1 MKDVPLPTVRL
12 PPINGKVFTVGLI
25 SEDFNIGGS
34 RKGKN
39 IVPVYDNRVTDY
51 IAEMAKKRIHHKFD
65 ARVLISG
72 PVRTGKSTTAIAIA
86 RAIDPD
92 FPAENIA
99 FRLEDFREILSRLP
113 SADPEKGIYPCAIL
127 DESGVDLYSKD
138 WQMRLVK
145 EMAKVFQI
153 IGKKNLTMI
162 MCLPHRLLL
171 TKDIREQMH
180 IWVNTRTD
188 LDGERGFAELREAV
202 ENIWQLEVFWKPLC
216 GFCFDEIADDFW
228 KAYEL
233 RKDVFITEFIATA
246 AERKPERVSKKNE
259 RLTEQRNNLIKLAY
273 TKKELPMKV
282 IAKTIGITPQAV
294 EAIVNARKH

>member
-1 MKDVPLPTVRL
+1 MTDDLPEFKLPT
-12 PPINGKVFTVGLI
+12 INGKSITVGVV
-25 SEDFNIGGS
+25 SDDYNIGGS

-39 IVPVYDNRVTDY
+39 IVKVYDNRVIEY
-51 IAEMAKKRIHHKFD
+51 IGEMAKKRVHHRFD
-65 ARVLISG
+65 ARVLITG

-113 SADPEKGIYPCAIL
+113 QADPKNGVFPVAIL

-138 WQMRLVK
+138 WQTRLVK

-153 IGKKNLTMI
+153 IGKRNITMI
-162 MCLPHRLLL
+162 MCLPHRHLL

-180 IWVNTRTD
+180 IWVSTRTD
-188 LDGERGFAELREAV
+188 LEGERGFAELREAI

-216 GFCFDEIADDFW
+216 GFCFDEVVDGFW
-228 KAYEL
+228 MAYEL
-233 RKDVFITEFIATA
+233 RKDEFIDTFIATA
-246 AERKPERVSKKNE
+246 KEEKVSKRNE
-259 RLTEQRNNLIKLAY
+259 SLRNQRNSLLKLAY
-273 TKKELPMKV
+273 QKRNLPMKDLAEV
-282 IAKTIGITPQAV
+282 IGVTQQAV
-294 EAIVNARKH
+294 ERIINARK